1 MSNENLSDTITNVV
15 EGVSDEAEA
24 QDETLEVAV
33 EANEEEVVAEQ
44 STESDEVS
52 EEEVSEEEVEEVAEA
67 KVKKEEDEEEEEV
80 EESSPPAPSVPKTKA
95 GVINAAV
102 EMLKKAKK
110 HEAQQLF
117 AKMISNIESTD
128 DGSVHKAIDAQK
140 KKEKDKT
147 VKAKSSEADSNPD
160 KIVKS
165 PVESAEW
172 EDDLDIIVASEATL
186 SDGFREKA
194 GAIFEADYTSKVGAE
209 IDRLESEYAQNLET
223 EVTDVQN
230 EIVEKVDSYLNY
242 VVENWMKENEIAVQQ
257 GLRTEIAEE
266 FMSSLQSVF
275 KEHYIEVPE
284 GKADLIDDLADQVSE
299 LEEQL
304 NKSTE
309 DNIRLNDKA
318 QSYERAEIVRR
329 QSSGLADTEAEK
341 LAGLVEDIDFEDE
354 ETFEMKVKTVK
365 ESYFKTEP
373 EQSTDESDA
382 LVGNDTATEVPV
394 TDTMN
399 AYTQAISK
407 HNQ

>member
-1 MSNENLSDTITNVV
+1 MSNENLANTISNMV

-33 EANEEEVVAEQ
+33 EATEEEVVAEQ

-52 EEEVSEEEVEEVAEA
+52 EEEVSEEEVEEVIEA
-67 KVKKEEDEEEEEV
+67 KAKTEEDEEEV
-80 EESSPPAPSVPKTKA
+80 EETATASIPKTKA

-117 AKMISNIESTD
+117 ARMIKNAESTD
-128 DGSVHKAIDAQK
+128 DGSVHKAIDAQG

-147 VKAKSSEADSNPD
+147 IKAKSSDASA
-160 KIVKS
+160 KQ
-165 PVESAEW
+165 ESADW
-172 EDDLDIIVASEATL
+172 EEDLDLIVANEATL

-194 GAIFEADYTSKVGAE
+194 GAIFEAAYTSKVGAE

-230 EIVEKVDSYLNY
+230 EMVEKVDSYLNY
-242 VVENWMKENEIAVQQ
+242 VVENWMKENEVAIQQ

-318 QSYERAEIVRR
+318 QSYERAEIVRG

-373 EQSTDESDA
+373 GQSTDESDA
-382 LVGNDTATEVPV
+382 LVGEDGGTQVATS
-394 TDTMN
+394 DTMS

>member
-1 MSNENLSDTITNVV
+1 MSNENLGDAITSIV

-33 EANEEEVVAEQ
+33 EATEEEVVAEQ
-44 STESDEVS
+44 SAESEEVS
-52 EEEVSEEEVEEVAEA
+52 EEEVSEEEVEGVIEA
-67 KVKKEEDEEEEEV
+67 KVKKEEDDEADEDDEV
-80 EESSPPAPSVPKTKA
+80 EEVAKPSIPKTKA
-95 GVINAAV
+95 GIINAAV

-117 AKMISNIESTD
+117 AKMVAMDESED
-128 DGSVHKAIDAQK
+128 DGSVKKAINVVK
-140 KKEKDKT
+140 PEKDKSI
-147 VKAKSSEADSNPD
+147 KAKSSDA
-160 KIVKS
+160 S
-165 PVESAEW
+165 PKQESAEW
-172 EDDLDIIVASEATL
+172 EDDLDIIVANEATL

-194 GAIFEADYTSKVGAE
+194 KAIFEAAYTSKVGNE

-223 EVTDVQN
+223 EVTDVQS

-242 VVENWMKENEIAVQQ
+242 VVEGWMKENEVAVQQ

-266 FMSSLQSVF
+266 FMNSLQSVF

-309 DNIRLNDKA
+309 DNIRLHDQA
-318 QSYERAEIVRR
+318 QSYERADIVRK

-341 LAGLVEDIDFEDE
+341 LSGLVEDIDFEDAD
-354 ETFEMKVKTVK
+354 TFEMKVKTVK
-365 ESYFKTEP
+365 ESYFTNTEDGP
-373 EQSTDESDA
+373 VDESDA
-382 LVGNDTATEVPV
+382 LAGKDGGAPV
-394 TDTMN
+394 STSDTMS
-399 AYTQAISK
+399 AYSQAISK
-407 HNQ
+407 LNQ